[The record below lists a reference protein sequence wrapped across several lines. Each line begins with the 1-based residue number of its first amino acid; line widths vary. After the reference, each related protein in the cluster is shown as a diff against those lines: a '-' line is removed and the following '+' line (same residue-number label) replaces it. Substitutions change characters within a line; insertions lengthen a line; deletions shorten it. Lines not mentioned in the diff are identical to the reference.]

1 EGTADRDHPVAH
13 FRLAGIAQ
21 AGEGQRLLGIDFN
34 QREIG
39 LGVLADHFGGELALV
54 HQGDLNLVCVTR
66 HVIVG
71 QDIPVGRN
79 DDARADPVFL
89 EVMRDL
95 TEKVPELFERIAP
108 AGATAT
114 TERITR
120 SKWTAAPATAAS
132 GTRTWLVLPAAGA
145 IFVPLAG
152 STGFD

>member
-1 EGTADRDHPVAH
+1 
-13 FRLAGIAQ
+13 
-21 AGEGQRLLGIDFN
+21 
-34 QREIG
+34 

-152 STGFD
+152 STGFDFLGDRDIDHCRHHLLDHRRPRGHRNRALPRLIR